1 MRKFIYLFLIFS
13 IIYGCSSNTESGNSE
28 LNPAKCGK
36 YYGGVFKIS
45 EAEYIKTLYPLA
57 ITDVYSYRVAC
68 QIYEGLLKFNQA
80 DISKLNLCLLDTYTV
95 SPDFKIYRF
104 TLKRGIYFHNNPCFE
119 NGKGREV
126 KSDDIRYCFEQLCTP
141 SSQNSAFTLFD
152 GIVKGAKEFYK
163 AHKEGNPLSSLE
175 GFKIID
181 DYTFD
186 IELEAPNSMFLFN
199 LARPGAMIYPKEM
212 IEKYNSDLRN
222 TAVGTGPFTLG
233 NVQDE
238 IAISLKR
245 NPNYHGK
252 DSCGNQLPFFDG
264 ISIKFIK
271 EKKIELS
278 EFQNQNLDM
287 VYRLPTEDLISITES
302 SRIDS
307 SFYLQRVPE
316 MSTQFLTFQT
326 QGKIFSDKYLRKAFS
341 FAIDRD
347 LILNAILQ
355 GEGEDIGRYGFVP
368 PVFNNYP
375 TRQIKGYTYN
385 KDSAIYYFR
394 KAGYGPKKPLPPI
407 DFDLNSEGERY
418 TAVANEIRKQ
428 LKENLQVELRI
439 NLYPS
444 AQIIDKAFSGKYDLL
459 RISWV
464 ADYPSPQNYLWMC
477 YGKEVPEDKQARSFP
492 NIPRYQSKEYDEF
505 YEKAMSSATV
515 DEAMENFFKAEK
527 VMMEDAPVL
536 ILWYDESYR
545 IVRSYIKDFPS
556 NPIQF
561 RDYSAVYMIKPK
573 S

>member
-1 MRKFIYLFLIFS
+1 MRNITLLLLVLCLIFS
-13 IIYGCSSNTESGNSE
+13 CAQTEDKSKSK
-28 LNPAKCGK
+28 LIPASCGK
-36 YYGGVFKIS
+36 FYGGVFKIS
-45 EAEYIKTLYPLA
+45 ETEYIKTLFPLA

-68 QIYEGLLKFNQA
+68 QIYEGLFKFDQA
-80 DISKLNLCLLDTYTV
+80 DISKLNKCLIDTYTV
-95 SPDFKIYRF
+95 SQDAKVYRF
-104 TLKRGIYFHNNPCFE
+104 TLKKGIYFHNSPCFE
-119 NGKGREV
+119 SGVGREV
-126 KSDDIRYCFEQLCTP
+126 KSSDIQYCFEKICTP
-141 SSQNSAFTLFD
+141 SSQNNSFTLFE
-152 GIVKGAKEFYK
+152 GIVKGANQFYNAAK
-163 AHKEGNPLSSLE
+163 DGSQNLNLE

-181 DYTFD
+181 DYTFEV
-186 IELEAPNSMFLFN
+186 ELEAPNSMFLFN
-199 LARPGAMIYPKEM
+199 LARPGAMIYPKELV
-212 IEKYNSDLRN
+212 EKFPDELRAN
-222 TAVGTGPFTLG
+222 AVGTGPFSLG
-233 NVQDE
+233 NIQDE
-238 IAISLKR
+238 VAISLKK
-245 NPNYHGK
+245 NPRYHGK
-252 DSCGNQLPFFDG
+252 DECGNQLPFFDG
-264 ISIKFIK
+264 ISIKFIR

-278 EFQNQNLDM
+278 EFQNGNLDM

-302 SRIDS
+302 ALVDS

-326 QGKIFSDKYLRKAFS
+326 QGKIFSNVNLRKAFN

-355 GEGEDIGRYGFVP
+355 GEGEDIGRFGFVP

-385 KDSAIYYFR
+385 RDSAVHYFR
-394 KAGYGPKKPLPPI
+394 KAGYGPKNPLPPI

-418 TAVANEIRKQ
+418 TAVANELRKQ

-477 YGKEVPEDKQARSFP
+477 YGKDVPKEPEERSFP
-492 NIPRYQSKEYDEF
+492 NIPRYKSKSFDTY
-505 YEKAMSSATV
+505 YEKAMTSATV
-515 DEAMENFFKAEK
+515 DEAMENFFKAEQI
-527 VMMEDAPVL
+527 MIQDAPILV
-536 ILWYDESYR
+536 LWYDESYR
-545 IVRSYIKDFPS
+545 IVRSNIKSFPS

-561 RDYSAVYMIKPK
+561 RDYSAVYMINKK